1 MPRSACPGPL
11 NVGQNFEDGSMNR
24 VSGTFIRLAM
34 SLAAALAV
42 SFTHADVVA
51 AQEGNG
57 GSGGRARVLVAP
69 LKSGD
74 GVKKDFGKK
83 VSEEVQKDLKDFPT
97 LTTIESNTI
106 KDELRRLKL
115 DEEDLGLIQWRQLAG
130 RLDADLV
137 MYGEVSRAAGGNAV
151 NVSFVDSR
159 SGDELPV
166 PQFQVAGDGK
176 DEVEEAAGVIVTA
189 FEGQVEYQRAVLFC
203 QDYLSAEQYEDA
215 IRNCD
220 DALTRNPG
228 STTAHYL
235 RGRAYMGMED
245 YESARTDLESV
256 VADNP
261 AEVLALQSL
270 AYTEAQL
277 GNTERSLEL
286 YREYLNFNPGDANVR
301 MTIAYDLAQAG
312 AYDAAI
318 ALLEEGLE
326 VDPMNADLWEYLG
339 NVSLNKGTAA
349 ATEGAEATITDEAS
363 VRRAAEAYDEVLQIK
378 GEETSPEILRNVIA
392 AHLALGEYDQA
403 LAFADRAQAS
413 RPDDPALWS
422 MRADVYGKMD
432 RPADAADAMDEVL
445 ALDPSYPNGHARR
458 GFFKLSAGDTD
469 AAIEDL
475 RLAVD
480 EGTDPEAVAG
490 QMLSRGYNDYFKAG
504 QYGEAIQMFTV
515 GAEFAQPGRT
525 QDQLY
530 FFKAYGYYQQGVQID
545 ASNESAEACA
555 PAQRALSNFE
565 QVLPN
570 LNRAGNEQPNAQ
582 SDIRESTDVYLYRQQ
597 QIIRKACQ

>member
-1 MPRSACPGPL
+1 
-11 NVGQNFEDGSMNR
+11 MNR
-24 VSGTFIRLAM
+24 VSRTTIRLVM
-34 SLAAALAV
+34 SLAAAVAV
-42 SFTHADVVA
+42 SFAQADVVT

-83 VSEEVQKDLKDFPT
+83 VSEEVQKDLRDFPT
-97 LTTIESNTI
+97 LTTIDHNTV
-106 KDELRRLKL
+106 KDELKRLKL
-115 DEEDLGLIQWRQLAG
+115 DEDDLGLIQWRQLAG

-151 NVSFVDSR
+151 NVSFVESR
-159 SGDELPV
+159 TGDELTV
-166 PQFQVAGDGK
+166 PEFKVAGDGK
-176 DEVEEAAGVIVTA
+176 DEVQEAAAVIVTA
-189 FEGQVEYQRAVLFC
+189 FGGQVEYQRAIMFC
-203 QDYLSAEQYEDA
+203 GDYLSAQQYEDA

-228 STTAHYL
+228 SMTALYL

-245 YESARTDLESV
+245 YESARTDLATVIDE
-256 VADNP
+256 NP

-270 AYTEAQL
+270 AYSEAQL
-277 GNTERSLEL
+277 GNTERATEL
-286 YREYLNFNPGDANVR
+286 YREYLNFNPGDASVR

-312 AYDAAI
+312 AYDPAI
-318 ALLEEGLE
+318 ALLEEGIE
-326 VDPMNADLWEYLG
+326 VDPTNADLWEYLG
-339 NVSLNKGTAA
+339 NVSLNKGTAS
-349 ATEGAEATITDEAS
+349 EGEGGEATITDEEA
-363 VRRAAEAYDEVLQIK
+363 VRRAAEAYDQVLKIK

-392 AHLALGEYDQA
+392 AHLALGDYDQA
-403 LAFADRAQAS
+403 LAFADRAQAT

-445 ALDPSYPNGHARR
+445 TLDPSYPNAHARR
-458 GFFKLSAGDTD
+458 GFFKLAAGDTD
-469 AAIEDL
+469 SAITDL
-475 RLAVD
+475 RVAVE
-480 EGTDPEAVAG
+480 EGTDPEAVAS
-490 QMLSRGYNDYFKAG
+490 QMLGRGYNDHFKAG
-504 QYGEAIQMFTV
+504 QYDDAIQMFTV
-515 GAEFAQPGRT
+515 GAEFAPPGRT
-525 QDQLY
+525 RDQLY
-530 FFKAYGYYQQGVQID
+530 FFTAYGYYQQGVQID
-545 ASNESAEACA
+545 ASNEAAEACA
-555 PAQRALSNFE
+555 PAQRALSKFE

-597 QIIRKACQ
+597 QLIKKACK

>member
-1 MPRSACPGPL
+1 
-11 NVGQNFEDGSMNR
+11 MNR
-24 VSGTFIRLAM
+24 VSGTTIRLVL
-34 SLAAALAV
+34 SLAAAVAV
-42 SFTHADVVA
+42 SFAQADVLT

-83 VSEEVQKDLKDFPT
+83 VSEEVQKDLRDFPT
-97 LTTIESNTI
+97 LTTIDNKTV
-106 KDELRRLKL
+106 KDELKRLKL
-115 DEEDLGLIQWRQLAG
+115 DEKDLGLIQWRQLAG

-151 NVSFVDSR
+151 NVSFVESR
-159 SGDELPV
+159 SGDELTV
-166 PQFQVAGDGK
+166 PEFKVAGDGK
-176 DEVEEAAGVIVTA
+176 DEVREAADVIVTA
-189 FEGQVEYQRAVLFC
+189 FEGQVEYQRAIMFC
-203 QDYLSAEQYEDA
+203 GDYLSAQQYEDA

-228 STTAHYL
+228 STTARYL

-245 YESARTDLESV
+245 YESARTDLAAVIEE
-256 VADNP
+256 NP

-270 AYTEAQL
+270 AYSEAQL
-277 GNTERSLEL
+277 GNTERATEL
-286 YREYLNFNPGDANVR
+286 YREYLNFNPGDASVR

-312 AYDAAI
+312 AYDPAI
-318 ALLEEGLE
+318 ALLEEGIE
-326 VDPMNADLWEYLG
+326 VDPTNADLWEYLG
-339 NVSLNKGTAA
+339 NVSLNKGT
-349 ATEGAEATITDEAS
+349 TSEGEGGEATITDEES
-363 VRRAAEAYDEVLQIK
+363 VRRAAEAYDQVLQIK

-392 AHLALGEYDQA
+392 AHLALGDYDQA
-403 LAFADRAQAS
+403 LAFADRAQAT

-445 ALDPSYPNGHARR
+445 TLDPSYPNAHARR
-458 GFFKLSAGDTD
+458 GFFKLAAGETDSA
-469 AAIEDL
+469 IVDL
-475 RLAVD
+475 RLAVED
-480 EGTDPEAVAG
+480 GTDPDAVAS
-490 QMLSRGYNDYFKAG
+490 QMLSRGYNDHFKAG
-504 QYGEAIQMFTV
+504 QYDDAIQMFKV
-515 GAEFAQPGRT
+515 GAEFAPAGRT
-525 QDQLY
+525 RDQLY
-530 FFKAYGYYQQGVQID
+530 FFTAYGYYQQGVQID
-545 ASNESAEACA
+545 ASNEAAEACA
-555 PAQRALSNFE
+555 PAQRALSKFE

-597 QIIRKACQ
+597 QLIKKACK

>member
-1 MPRSACPGPL
+1 
-11 NVGQNFEDGSMNR
+11 MNR

-42 SFTHADVVA
+42 SLTHADVVA

-176 DEVEEAAGVIVTA
+176 DEVEEAAGVIVGA

-220 DALTRNPG
+220 DALTRNPA
-228 STTAHYL
+228 STTAQYL
-235 RGRAYMGMED
+235 RGRAYMGLEN
-245 YESARTDLESV
+245 YESARTDLASV
-256 VADNP
+256 VEANP

-363 VRRAAEAYDEVLQIK
+363 VRRAAEAYDEVLKIK

-432 RPADAADAMDEVL
+432 RHADAADAMDEVL
-445 ALDPSYPNGHARR
+445 ALDPDYPNGHARR

-475 RLAVD
+475 RLAVQ